1 MRREKKAIFVV
12 GWNGGFMAV
21 EGRERGGV
29 APRVSRGGSGG
40 GHVEAASYSRQNG
53 R

>member
-21 EGRERGGV
+21 EGRERGRREEDTV
-29 APRVSRGGSGG
+29 TANRDRSASCRGLRE
-40 GHVEAASYSRQNG
+40 VRT
-53 R
+53 